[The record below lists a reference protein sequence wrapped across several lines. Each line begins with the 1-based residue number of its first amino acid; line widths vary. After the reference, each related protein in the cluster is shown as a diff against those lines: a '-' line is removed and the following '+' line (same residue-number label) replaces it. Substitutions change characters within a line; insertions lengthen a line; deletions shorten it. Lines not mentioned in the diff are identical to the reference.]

1 MNKEREIK
9 RTVSAT
15 EARIHFGEL
24 MRRVVESQEPIIVE
38 RGGKPHV
45 VVLSVDQYE
54 DLLAGRQQQENWREL
69 VQQAREQIRAELGE
83 RELTPPEEVLRQMRE
98 ERDAQL
104 LALR

>member
-1 MNKEREIK
+1 MN

-54 DLLAGRQQQENWREL
+54 GLLAGRQEQEDWREL
-69 VQQAREQIRAELGE
+69 VQQAREQIRTELGE
-83 RELTPPEEVLRQMRE
+83 RELPPPEEVLRQMRE

>member
-1 MNKEREIK
+1 MK

-15 EARIHFGEL
+15 QARIHFGEL
-24 MRRVVESQEPIIVE
+24 MRQVVESQEPIIVE

-54 DLLAGRQQQENWREL
+54 GSLAGQREQEDWGEL
-69 VQQAREQIRAELGE
+69 VQRAREQIRAELDE
-83 RELTPPEEVLRQMRE
+83 RQLTPPEEMLRQMGE
-98 ERDAQL
+98 GRDAQL

>member
-1 MNKEREIK
+1 MK

-54 DLLAGRQQQENWREL
+54 DLLAGQQEQEDWREL
-69 VQQAREQIRAELGE
+69 VQQAREQIRVELGE
-83 RELTPPEEVLRQMRE
+83 RELPPPEEVLRQMRE